1 MKAYLGY
8 YAPDFQTPNGM
19 ARKAWE
25 TERTQRIDKPGKI
38 QVSIDNVKI
47 NVSGDKATAKFRQQ
61 YKSAT
66 LKSSTSK
73 TVVFV
78 RTANRWLI
86 QQERVG

>member
-1 MKAYLGY
+1 M
-8 YAPDFQTPNGM
+8 
-19 ARKAWE
+19 
-25 TERTQRIDKPGKI
+25 
-38 QVSIDNVKI
+38 SIDNVKI
-47 NVSGDKATAKFRQQ
+47 NVSGDKATVKFRQQ